1 LRILLRHKP
10 LVGNVVASLQ
20 LPENHGLFLSN
31 PFPVEKGKGQM
42 QAISD
47 FMGSWYFIITMIVL
61 LIALV
66 AVFFIMRSKGSGE

>member
-1 LRILLRHKP
+1 MQKDGI
-10 LVGNVVASLQ
+10 VVAP
-20 LPENHGLFLSN
+20 LPRREDHGLFLSN
-31 PFPVEKGKGQM
+31 PFRVEKGKRQM

-66 AVFFIMRSKGSGE
+66 AVFFIMRSKGSGND